1 MATSTVRQRTIKDIY
16 SYSQQALDLLETR
29 RIEGD
34 ISYDNYLECKKLLE
48 EQIKDELSTKY
59 LPNWWTD

>member
-1 MATSTVRQRTIKDIY
+1 MATSTVPQRTIKDIY
-16 SYSQQALDLLETR
+16 SYSHQALGLLETR

-59 LPNWWTD
+59 LPN